1 MNFNRL
7 KHEKSVPKWLARK
20 QIPMLNHDL
29 YSSYLMCSKE
39 PIFSQLKTSIRKWQL
54 LKALSQNDFRRCFE
68 AWKFSMGQCV
78 ASSGNYF
85 EGDNMQIQ

>member
-39 PIFSQLKTSIRKWQL
+39 PIFSQLKTSIRKWQSY
-54 LKALSQNDFRRCFE
+54 LKHFHRMTSGDALRP
-68 AWKFSMGQCV
+68 
-78 ASSGNYF
+78 GNF
-85 EGDNMQIQ
+85 VWGSV